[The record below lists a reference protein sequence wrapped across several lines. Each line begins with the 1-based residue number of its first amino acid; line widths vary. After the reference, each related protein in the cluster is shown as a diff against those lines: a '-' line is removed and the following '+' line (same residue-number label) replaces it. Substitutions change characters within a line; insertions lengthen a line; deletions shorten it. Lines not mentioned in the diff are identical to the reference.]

1 MQKCII
7 VAEWIPTEIVFILC
21 LCLYRK
27 GLEFGRKGRVVL
39 PILWVEN
46 PIIKIPSDISRLT
59 WEVGKG
65 TMN

>member
-1 MQKCII
+1 MK
-7 VAEWIPTEIVFILC
+7 IVFILC

-46 PIIKIPSDISRLT
+46 PIIEIPSDISRLT